1 MFRWKYLEKNYGK
14 VIFVSALTV
23 RLIVLLCIFTFT
35 PQMSTGFLSD
45 SYLQNDDVR
54 YETGGMYY
62 AETAEKPI
70 DKETF
75 TQAYI
80 SVNDYV
86 GLQLGNPFKSLS
98 LWHWTVCLI
107 LYFTKTVVFVRLLN
121 AYISSVA
128 CVVVYKFAQVVSEER
143 VARCTACL
151 LAFLP
156 YPVVFSCFSYR
167 DHLIMTLTFIALY
180 LAAKYNKE
188 GSFRHLGEWVF
199 LGCVILIL
207 LMIRSGLPLI
217 LFGLC
222 VFIMFGERLK
232 RIDLKY
238 YILILFG
245 VGLVSLMF
253 VRYSEALF
261 FKFGVYISGRSA
273 QNPAGALKYL
283 NINGIKDIYKIPF
296 TYMFSVIMPISLNQE
311 KVASWADI
319 IGHINIIMVF
329 ISIGSFIYVFKKK
342 KTPIVYWTCIAY
354 YLVSIV
360 ASLGIFR
367 HYFSLLPIVY
377 MAFSDF
383 YFNRNRTETVLWLF
397 ISAAFGMALIGYYYI
412 LA

>member
-1 MFRWKYLEKNYGK
+1 MFRWNYLEKNFGK

-35 PQMSTGFLSD
+35 PKMSVGFLSD

-62 AETAEKPI
+62 AETAESPV

-86 GLQLGNPFKSLS
+86 GLHLGNPFKSLS

-107 LYFTKTVVFVRLLN
+107 LYFTKNVVFVRLLN
-121 AYISSVA
+121 VLISSAA
-128 CVVVYKFAQVVSEER
+128 CVIVYKFAQVVSEER
-143 VARCTACL
+143 VARGTACL

-167 DHLIMTLTFIALY
+167 DHLIMALTFAALF
-180 LAAKYNKE
+180 LAAKYHRDGRFSYFRE
-188 GSFRHLGEWVF
+188 WIILGSIIMV
-199 LGCVILIL
+199 L

-238 YILILFG
+238 YILILMG
-245 VGLVSLMF
+245 VCLVGVVFL
-253 VRYSEALF
+253 RYSEALF
-261 FKFGVYISGRSA
+261 FKFGVYISGRAS
-273 QNPAGALKYL
+273 QNPVGALKYL
-283 NINGIKDIYKIPF
+283 NINGIRDIYKLPF
-296 TYMFSVIMPISLNQE
+296 TYMFSVIMPISLNNE
-311 KVASWADI
+311 IVGWADI

-329 ISIGSFIYVFKKK
+329 ISTGSLMYAFMYKR
-342 KTPIVYWTCIAY
+342 TPLVYWACIAY

-367 HYFSLLPIVY
+367 HYFSLLPIIY
-377 MAFSDF
+377 LAFSEF
-383 YFNRNRTETVLWLF
+383 YFNRNRTETVLWL
-397 ISAAFGMALIGYYYI
+397 SLSTAFGMALIGYYYI